1 MWWKPDYAE
10 LRNPTYG
17 CVTYGT
23 VTQGIRPR
31 EAPRRRVLG
40 LSLHQVISL
49 IPGRLVAGQRTLNPS
64 TEVRILPGEPES
76 IHQ

>member
-1 MWWKPDYAE
+1 MRS
-10 LRNPTYG
+10 LTYG
-17 CVTYGT
+17 CVGYGT
-23 VTQGIRPR
+23 VTQGIRPP

-64 TEVRILPGEPES
+64 TEVRILPGEPQS
-76 IHQ
+76 IRQ

>member
-1 MWWKPDYAE
+1 MWWRMFHA
-10 LRNPTYG
+10 RWRGATYG

-23 VTQGIRPR
+23 VTREIRPP

-40 LSLHQVISL
+40 WSPHQVISL

-64 TEVRILPGEPES
+64 TEVRILPGEPQS